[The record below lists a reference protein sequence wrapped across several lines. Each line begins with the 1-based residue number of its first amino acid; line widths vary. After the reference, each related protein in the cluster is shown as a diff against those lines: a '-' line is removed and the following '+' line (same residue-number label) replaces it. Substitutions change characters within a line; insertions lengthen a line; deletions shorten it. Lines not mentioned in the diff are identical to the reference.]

1 MSEMDRFGAL
11 NVFVRAAEV
20 RSFTDA
26 GRQLGMSSSA
36 VGKAVA
42 RLEDRLGVRLFH
54 RSTRSIAVT
63 QEGKLF
69 FESCQRIFAEMK
81 AIEAEFARA
90 TSTPKGKLR
99 VSLPLAGMLT
109 MPAVS
114 RFMQVYPDIELDMDF
129 TDHLVD
135 VIDGGYD
142 VVVRSGEVC
151 DSRLMS
157 RRLGTY
163 RLVLVASP
171 EYLARAGLPSTPSDL
186 AGHACLHRR
195 YPTTGKLQRWPLRAT
210 AISAVALP
218 ITAAASTSEPLI
230 AMAELGLGIACVPD
244 FSVRRQVADGTLM
257 SVLGG
262 YIEHQEAFRALWPA
276 SRYPSPKLRV
286 FIEFLAEHLLP
297 RASSMRDA
305 TVFAVGE
312 VARRRDL
319 SPLAERLTIRCEVE

>member
-1 MSEMDRFGAL
+1 MSEMDRLGAL

-26 GRQLGMSSSA
+26 GRQLGLSSSA

-54 RSTRSIAVT
+54 RSTRSITVT
-63 QEGKLF
+63 QEGKIF

-81 AIEAEFARA
+81 TIEAEFAR
-90 TSTPKGKLR
+90 TTKSPKGKLR
-99 VSLPLAGMLT
+99 VSLPLVGMLT

-114 RFMQVYPDIELDMDF
+114 RFMRAYPDIELDMDF

-171 EYLARAGLPSTPSDL
+171 EYLARAGFPSTPSDL
-186 AGHACLHRR
+186 PGHACLHRR
-195 YPTTGKLQRWPLRAT
+195 YPTSGKLQRWPLRA
-210 AISAVALP
+210 SAASTVALP
-218 ITAAASTSEPLI
+218 TTAAASTLEPLVS
-230 AMAELGLGIACVPD
+230 MAELCLGIACVPD
-244 FSVRRQVADGTLM
+244 FAVCRQIADGTLV
-257 SVLGG
+257 SVLGD
-262 YIEHQEAFRALWPA
+262 YIDHIEAFRALWPA

-286 FIEFLAEHLLP
+286 FIDFLAEHLLP

-305 TVFAVGE
+305 NVFVAGDI
-312 VARRRDL
+312 ARRRDV
-319 SPLAERLTIRCEVE
+319 SPLAELLTMRCEVE

>member
-1 MSEMDRFGAL
+1 MSEMDRLCAL

-26 GRQLGMSSSA
+26 GRQLGLSSSA

-81 AIEAEFARA
+81 AVEAEFARA
-90 TSTPKGKLR
+90 TRAPTGKLR
-99 VSLPLAGMLT
+99 VSLPLAGTLT
-109 MPAVS
+109 MPAVTQ
-114 RFMQVYPDIELDMDF
+114 FMRAYPDIELDMDF

-157 RRLGTY
+157 RRLGTF

-171 EYLARAGLPSTPSDL
+171 GYLARAGLPSTPSDL
-186 AGHACLHRR
+186 VGHACVHRR
-195 YPTTGKLQRWPLRAT
+195 HPTTGKLQRWPLRA
-210 AISAVALP
+210 AAASAVALP
-218 ITAAASTSEPLI
+218 TTAAASTFDPLI
-230 AMAELGLGIACVPD
+230 SMAELGLGIACVPD
-244 FSVRRQVADGTLM
+244 FAIRGHIADGTLVT
-257 SVLGG
+257 VLGD
-262 YIEHQEAFRALWPA
+262 YIDHIEAVRALWPG

-286 FIEFLAEHLLP
+286 FIDFLAEHLLP
-297 RASSMRDA
+297 RASSMRD
-305 TVFAVGE
+305 TTIAVAGE
-312 VARRRDL
+312 IARCRDV
-319 SPLAERLTIRCEVE
+319 STLAELLTMN